1 MKNKLVEMHQITK
14 KFGAVYA
21 NNCVNL
27 HIYEGEVLGVLG
39 ENGAGKST
47 LMNVLAGI
55 YQPDEGEI
63 HISGNKVH
71 MRSPKDAINLG
82 VGMIHQHLKL
92 IETHTVLE
100 NMIVGE
106 NKSHWLK
113 KKSIKKEIIELSQK
127 YGLTIDPDKKI
138 QELSIAEKQ
147 RVEILKVLYKGAK
160 VLILDEPTAVL
171 TPQETKGLFEI
182 IGKMKSQGCGI
193 VIITHKLN
201 EILEVSDR
209 ITVLRKG
216 TSVNEFENKD
226 LNPKILTNEMV
237 GEQVELTINR
247 PQVENIELG
256 LQIKDLCVTN
266 NEGNKLLKNI
276 NLEMHKGEILGIAGV
291 AGSGQKELCEAIAGL
306 QKIESGEIT
315 FKQEN
320 LVGYSPRQIIDK
332 GISMSFV
339 PEDRLGM
346 GLVASMDLVDNVL
359 LKSYGN
365 GKGLLVKKGDAVS
378 KAKALVDKLSIYT
391 PSIET
396 PVRKLSGGNIQK
408 VLLGR
413 EIENAPEI
421 LITAYPARGLDIGSA
436 HLVYDL
442 LNEQKEKHVA
452 VMFVGEDLDV
462 LLKLCDRIAVFYDG
476 QIQGIEK
483 ATNLDKETL
492 GWLMAGKKLEEVKTR
507 D

>member
-1 MKNKLVEMHQITK
+1 MDKLVSMNNITK

-21 NNCVNL
+21 NRCVNL
-27 HIYEGEVLGVLG
+27 HLNEGEVLGILG

-55 YQPDEGEI
+55 YQPDEGSIE
-63 HISGNKVH
+63 ISGKTVH
-71 MRSPKDAINLG
+71 MKSPREAISNG
-82 VGMIHQHLKL
+82 IGMIHQHLKL
-92 IETHTVLE
+92 IDSHSVFE
-100 NMIVGE
+100 NIIVGE
-106 NKSHWLK
+106 K
-113 KKSIKKEIIELSQK
+113 KKFVINKMKLQSEIEELSQK
-127 YGLTIDPDKKI
+127 YGLQIDLNKKI
-138 QELSIAEKQ
+138 ADLSIAEKQ

-171 TPQETKGLFEI
+171 TPQETRGLFDI
-182 IGKMKSQGCGI
+182 VRTMKERGCGI
-193 VIITHKLN
+193 IIITHKLG
-201 EILEVSDR
+201 EILEISDR

-216 TSVNEFENKD
+216 TSVKSFENKGLD
-226 LNPKILTNEMV
+226 PKILTNEMV
-237 GEQVELTINR
+237 GEAVDLVIER
-247 PQVENIELG
+247 PESNSSEIG
-256 LQIKDLCVTN
+256 LKIRDLNVTN
-266 NEGNKLLKNI
+266 DESVKVLRDI
-276 NLEMHKGEILGIAGV
+276 NLDVYKGEILGIAGV

-306 QKIESGEIT
+306 QKIKSGSIE
-315 FKQEN
+315 FKEKDI
-320 LVGYSPRQIIDK
+320 VGSTPREIIDS

-365 GKGLLVKKGDAVS
+365 GKGILVRKKPAID
-378 KAKALVDKLSIYT
+378 KANDLVEKLSIST

-413 EIENAPEI
+413 EIENSPEI
-421 LITAYPARGLDIGSA
+421 LITAYAARGLDIGSA

-442 LNEQKEKHVA
+442 LNDQKQKNVA

-476 QIQGIEK
+476 CIQGVEK
-483 ATNLDKETL
+483 AQNLDKEKL
-492 GWLMAGKKLEEVKTR
+492 GWMMAGKDLEEVESNV
-507 D
+507 